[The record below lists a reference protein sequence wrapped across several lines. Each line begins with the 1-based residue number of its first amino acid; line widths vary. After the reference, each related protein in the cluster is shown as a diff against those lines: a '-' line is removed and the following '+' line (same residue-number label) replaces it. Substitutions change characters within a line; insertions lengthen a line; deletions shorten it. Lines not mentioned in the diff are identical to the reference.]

1 MASNKRSSAELNI
14 ILGSSNLRAS
24 ASRLLPQGELPI
36 EEKLAKMDQVRI
48 EAKKGSKARVE
59 VDVVLERDV
68 VVEGGE
74 VRGRLDVRVRREK
87 KGEGK
92 VWIGGGKMRIV
103 GFEGEGWR
111 FVSISDFSLTT
122 N

>member
-74 VRGRLDVRVRREK
+74 VRGRLEVRVRREK

-103 GFEGEGWR
+103 GFEGEGWSLR
-111 FVSISDFSLTT
+111 FHQ
-122 N
+122 